1 MDKNI
6 SVKSLMKE
14 LRNGDFVL
22 NCRMPMKY
30 TAGFPVFGMKN
41 RKACLTI
48 PFSFYKVTGETDRT
62 EVYPIK
68 YTVTVLLP
76 EGKPAGFEDLEI
88 HPDFKD
94 TDFQKQIGYFRHE
107 SIRALN
113 KRDYAAAKEKL
124 YGLYDKMIAA
134 LLTGEE
140 ADAAEQKEF
149 SELLG
154 RLMPPSLKPQYKL
167 LDEDFYSRYLS

>member
-14 LRNGDFVL
+14 IRNGEFVL

-41 RKACLTI
+41 KKACLTI

-62 EVYPIK
+62 EVYPIR

-76 EGKPAGFEDLEI
+76 EGKPAAFEDLETN
-88 HPDFKD
+88 PAFADVDFSEK
-94 TDFQKQIGYFRHE
+94 IGYFRHE
-107 SIRALN
+107 SIRNLN
-113 KRDYAAAKEKL
+113 KREYAAEEAKL
-124 YGLYDKMIAA
+124 YGLYDKMVAA
-134 LLTGEE
+134 LLNGEE
-140 ADAAEQKEF
+140 AGAADQKEF

-167 LDEDFYSRYLS
+167 LDENFYSRYLS